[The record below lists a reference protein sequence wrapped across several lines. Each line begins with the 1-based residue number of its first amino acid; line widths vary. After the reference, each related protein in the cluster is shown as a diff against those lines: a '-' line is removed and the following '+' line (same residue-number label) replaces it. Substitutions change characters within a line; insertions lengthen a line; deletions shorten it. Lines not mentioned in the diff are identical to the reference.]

1 MSDILMSSDYNE
13 IITKNRH
20 TILDGI
26 FGAGTPPQVESS
38 IGFSN
43 YLSHVGITN
52 HNYYLFLKLIETNNR
67 WVVDMLLKEKDPRLL
82 FSVIKPNSFLLNRA
96 FELLSFWHPGQ
107 IYDKVLLSVLGIIE
121 YCFYKPDEGYSIYP
135 LDIVDLNN
143 LGKFLDE
150 EKDQFDFINSS
161 ILEILNR
168 ITQLGEH
175 GSEHRKSV
183 ISKHAF
189 NIRIAYFDNTK
200 ALLDIIPR
208 VLLVRLTPEERE
220 IKPSKEFIAYME
232 KITDNDPGRN

>member
-1 MSDILMSSDYNE
+1 MSDTLMTSDYNE

-26 FGAGTPPQVESS
+26 FGAQTSPQVESS

-43 YLSHVGITN
+43 YLSHVGITSS
-52 HNYYLFLKLIETNNR
+52 NYYLFLKLIETNNR
-67 WVVDMLLKEKDPRLL
+67 WVVDMLLKERDPRLL
-82 FSVIKPNSFLLNRA
+82 FSVIKPNNFMLNRA

-107 IYDKVLLSVLGIIE
+107 IYSKVLLSILGIIE

-135 LDIVDLNN
+135 LDIVDINN

-150 EKDQFDFINSS
+150 EKDQFEFINAS

-175 GSEHRKSV
+175 SSELRKSV
-183 ISKHAF
+183 LSKHAF

-200 ALLDIIPR
+200 SLMDIIPR
-208 VLLVRLTPEERE
+208 VLLVRLDPEERE
-220 IKPSKEFIAYME
+220 VKPSKEFIAYMK
-232 KITDNDPGRN
+232 KIADTGTGRN